1 MDYIKVSKLI
11 RKEITES
18 NHVLLNFNGNDI
30 SSNFDNEYIN
40 LAGNAKY
47 KEEIT
52 FDAKN
57 VNSIHGNN
65 NHNNKNGDKE
75 NIHFNNYIGLNFDG
89 KKDNQNNNTNN
100 INLME
105 DISRMGYT
113 NIVPFKI
120 NNNIIIPN
128 HVIDLMEKIKLAK
141 DIVHKLSN
149 LDKNDIN
156 DKKKINMI
164 HKIDKVKDI
173 DLLIRNNTKHKN
185 NKIKEIIEMN

>member
-1 MDYIKVSKLI
+1 
-11 RKEITES
+11 
-18 NHVLLNFNGNDI
+18 
-30 SSNFDNEYIN
+30 
-40 LAGNAKY
+40 
-47 KEEIT
+47 
-52 FDAKN
+52 
-57 VNSIHGNN
+57 
-65 NHNNKNGDKE
+65 
-75 NIHFNNYIGLNFDG
+75 
-89 KKDNQNNNTNN
+89 
-100 INLME
+100 ME